1 MHPQKLMLQICI
13 SFMQRLQKVL
23 LCGDCSVGRPLPVQA
38 VLLQVGKGV
47 SRTHGPPSHTA
58 ALLSTELT
66 PLRSRCSSEALALR
80 SRPVHPAVPPPP
92 PPPGR
97 MAAQHPEFER
107 AGKNPGL
114 QVWRVEKFNLVP
126 VPENLYGG
134 FYTGDA
140 YLVLNTIKQRSGQ
153 LQYDLHFWL
162 GDSCSQDE
170 SGSAAIF
177 TVQMDDFL
185 GGKPIQYREVQ
196 GHESKTFLGY
206 FKSGIKYMQGGVAS
220 GFKHV
225 VTNEV
230 SVQRLLQIKG
240 RRVVRATEVAV
251 GWDSFNQ
258 DDCFIL
264 DLGDEIYQWCGSQSN
279 RFEKL
284 KATQVAKDIR
294 DNERSGRAR
303 VYVCDE
309 GMEREQMLKVLGPK
323 PDLPA
328 GASDDIHADVSNRKS
343 AKLYK
348 VSNASGGM
356 TIALVAAE
364 NPFAQSALESGDCFI
379 LDYGSDGKIFVWK
392 GKDANMDERKAAL
405 KAADE
410 FIKKMG
416 YPKHTQ
422 VQILPE
428 SGETPLFKQFF
439 KNWRDKD
446 QTEGMGV
453 AYIANSIAKIEKVA
467 FDAATLH
474 ESPGMA
480 AQHGMVDDGSGDKQ
494 IWRVEG
500 SDKAPVDPSTYG
512 QFYGGDSYII
522 LYNYRHGGRQGHIIY
537 LWQGMDS
544 SQDEKGACAILGAQL
559 DEELGGGPVQ
569 VRVIQG
575 KEPAHLMSLFG
586 GKPMVVYKGGT
597 SREGGQS
604 APAETR
610 LFQVRSNSTGHT
622 RAVELDAAA
631 SNLNSN
637 DAFLLVTPNGTSLW
651 MGAGASEAEKQGAQ
665 QLCDILGVSASEL
678 SEGGETAQ
686 FWGALGGKAD
696 YRTSTRLK
704 DKMDA
709 HPPRLF
715 ACSNKTGNF
724 VIEEVPGELTQDD
737 LATDDVMIL
746 DTWDQVFVWIGNEA
760 QEEEKTEAMASA
772 VRYVETDPANRDPR
786 TPIVKI
792 KQGFEPPTFTG
803 WFLGW
808 DHDYWASDPLERAMA
823 ELAL

>member
-1 MHPQKLMLQICI
+1 
-13 SFMQRLQKVL
+13 
-23 LCGDCSVGRPLPVQA
+23 
-38 VLLQVGKGV
+38 
-47 SRTHGPPSHTA
+47 
-58 ALLSTELT
+58 
-66 PLRSRCSSEALALR
+66 
-80 SRPVHPAVPPPP
+80 
-92 PPPGR
+92 
-97 MAAQHPEFER
+97 MAAQHAEFQR
-107 AGKNPGL
+107 AGQNPGL
-114 QVWRVEKFNLVP
+114 QVWRVENFDLVP

-140 YLVLNTIKQRSGQ
+140 YLILNTIKQRSGN

-162 GDSCSQDE
+162 GDFCSQDE
-170 SGSAAIF
+170 SGAAAIF

-206 FKSGIKYMQGGVAS
+206 FKSGIKYMKGGVAS

-230 SVQRLLQIKG
+230 SVQRVLQVKG
-240 RRVVRATEVAV
+240 RRVVRASEVPV
-251 GWDSFNQ
+251 SWDSFNQ
-258 DDCFIL
+258 GDCFIL
-264 DLGDEIYQWCGSQSN
+264 DLGAEIYQWCGSQSN

-284 KATQVAKDIR
+284 KATQVAKGIR

-309 GMEREQMLKVLGPK
+309 GAEREKMTEVLGPK
-323 PDLPA
+323 PDLPP
-328 GASDDIHADVSNRKS
+328 GASDDIKADASNRKR

-356 TIALVAAE
+356 TVALVAAE

-379 LDYGSDGKIFVWK
+379 LDHGSDGKIFVWK

-405 KAADE
+405 KAADD
-410 FIKKMG
+410 FIKQMG
-416 YPKHTQ
+416 YPKHTE

-446 QTEGMGV
+446 QTEGLGV

-467 FDAATLH
+467 FDAASLH
-474 ESPGMA
+474 ESSAMA
-480 AQHGMVDDGSGDKQ
+480 AQHGMVDDGSGEKQ
-494 IWRVEG
+494 IWRIEG
-500 SDKAPVDPSTYG
+500 SDKVAVDPSTYG
-512 QFYGGDSYII
+512 QFFGGDSYII

-537 LWQGMDS
+537 MWQGSDS
-544 SQDEKGACAILGAQL
+544 SQDEVGACAILGSQL
-559 DEELGGGPVQ
+559 DDELGGGPVQ
-569 VRVIQG
+569 VRVVQG

-586 GKPMVVYKGGT
+586 GQPMVVYRGGT
-597 SREGGQS
+597 SRDGGQS

-610 LFQVRSNSTGHT
+610 LFQVRSNSAGHT
-622 RAVELDAAA
+622 RAVELDAVA

-637 DAFLLVTPNGTSLW
+637 DAFLLVSPDGATLW
-651 MGAGASEAEKQGAQ
+651 VGVGASDTEKQGAQ
-665 QLCDILGVSASEL
+665 QLCGILGVSPSDEL
-678 SEGGETAQ
+678 SEGGETDQ
-686 FWGALGGKAD
+686 FWAALGGKAE

-724 VIEEVPGELTQDD
+724 IIEEVPGEMTQDD

-746 DTWDQVFVWIGNEA
+746 DTWEQVFVWIGNEA

-772 VRYVETDPANRDPR
+772 VRYIETDPANRDAR

-792 KQGFEPPTFTG
+792 KHGFEPPTFTG

-808 DHDYWASDPLERAMA
+808 DHDYWTSDPLERAMA

>member
-1 MHPQKLMLQICI
+1 
-13 SFMQRLQKVL
+13 
-23 LCGDCSVGRPLPVQA
+23 
-38 VLLQVGKGV
+38 
-47 SRTHGPPSHTA
+47 
-58 ALLSTELT
+58 
-66 PLRSRCSSEALALR
+66 
-80 SRPVHPAVPPPP
+80 
-92 PPPGR
+92 
-97 MAAQHPEFER
+97 MAAHHPEFEQ
-107 AGKNPGL
+107 AGQQPGL
-114 QVWRVEKFNLVP
+114 QVWRVENFDLVP
-126 VPENLYGG
+126 VPENLHGG

-140 YLVLNTIKQRSGQ
+140 YLILNTIKQRSGS

-162 GDSCSQDE
+162 GDFCTQDE

-206 FKSGIKYMQGGVAS
+206 FKSGIKYM
-220 GFKHV
+220 
-225 VTNEV
+225 
-230 SVQRLLQIKG
+230 
-240 RRVVRATEVAV
+240 
-251 GWDSFNQ
+251 
-258 DDCFIL
+258 
-264 DLGDEIYQWCGSQSN
+264 EIYQWCGSQSN

-284 KATQVAKDIR
+284 KATQVAKGIR
-294 DNERSGRAR
+294 DNERSGRSR

-309 GMEREQMLKVLGPK
+309 GVEREKIIEVLGPK

-328 GASDDIHADVSNRKS
+328 GDSDDIKVDASNRMR

-348 VSNASGGM
+348 VSNATGAMSI
-356 TIALVAAE
+356 TLVAAE
-364 NPFAQSALESGDCFI
+364 NPFAQSTLESGDCFI
-379 LDYGSDGKIFVWK
+379 LDHGSDGKIFLWK
-392 GKDANMDERKAAL
+392 GKDANMDERKAAM

-428 SGETPLFKQFF
+428 MGETPLFKQFF
-439 KNWRDKD
+439 KDWRDKD
-446 QTEGMGV
+446 QTVGLGV
-453 AYIANSIAKIEKVA
+453 AYIANSIAKIEKVP

-474 ESPGMA
+474 ESSAMA
-480 AQHGMVDDGSGDKQ
+480 AQHGMVDDGSGEKQ
-494 IWRVEG
+494 VGVCHSTCDYVSDLG
-500 SDKAPVDPSTYG
+500 SRFPVDPSTYG

-522 LYNYRHGGRQGHIIY
+522 LYNYSHGGRQGHVIY
-537 LWQGMDS
+537 MWQGADS
-544 SQDEKGACAILGAQL
+544 SQDEIGASAILGAQL

-569 VRVIQG
+569 VRVVQG

-586 GKPMVVYKGGT
+586 GKPMIVYKGGT

-610 LFQVRSNSTGHT
+610 LFQVRANSAGHT
-622 RAVELDAAA
+622 RAVELDAQA

-637 DAFLLVTPNGTSLW
+637 DAFILVTPGGSFLW
-651 MGAGASEAEKQGAQ
+651 VGVGASDTEKQGAQ
-665 QLCDILGVSASEL
+665 QLLKCFCRFTD
-678 SEGGETAQ
+678 Q
-686 FWGALGGKAD
+686 FWEALGGKTE

-724 VIEEVPGELTQDD
+724 IIEEVPGEITQDD

-746 DTWDQVFVWIGNEA
+746 DTWEQVFVWIGNEA

-772 VRYVETDPANRDPR
+772 VRYIETDPAKRDPR

-792 KQGFEPPTFTG
+792 KQSFEPPTFTG

-808 DHDYWASDPLERAMA
+808 DYDYWTTDPLERAMA
-823 ELAL
+823 ELSI

>member
-1 MHPQKLMLQICI
+1 
-13 SFMQRLQKVL
+13 
-23 LCGDCSVGRPLPVQA
+23 
-38 VLLQVGKGV
+38 
-47 SRTHGPPSHTA
+47 
-58 ALLSTELT
+58 
-66 PLRSRCSSEALALR
+66 
-80 SRPVHPAVPPPP
+80 
-92 PPPGR
+92 
-97 MAAQHPEFER
+97 MAAQHPEFQR
-107 AGKNPGL
+107 AGQKPGL
-114 QVWRVEKFNLVP
+114 QVWRVENFDLVP

-134 FYTGDA
+134 FYSGDA
-140 YLVLNTIKQRSGQ
+140 YLILNTIKQRSGN

-162 GDSCSQDE
+162 GDLCSQDE

-206 FKSGIKYMQGGVAS
+206 FKSGIKYMKGGVAS

-230 SVQRLLQIKG
+230 TVQRVLQVKG
-240 RRVVRATEVAV
+240 RRSVRATEVAV
-251 GWDSFNQ
+251 TWDSFNRG
-258 DDCFIL
+258 DCFIV
-264 DLGDEIYQWCGSQSN
+264 DLGDEIFQWCGSQSN
-279 RFEKL
+279 RFETL
-284 KATQVAKDIR
+284 KATQVAKGIR
-294 DNERSGRAR
+294 DNERSGRAK
-303 VYVCDE
+303 VYVCEE
-309 GMEREQMLKVLGPK
+309 GRERERMIEVLGPK
-323 PDLPA
+323 PDLPV
-328 GASDDIHADVSNRKS
+328 GDSDDIKADASNRKR

-356 TIALVAAE
+356 NIALVAAE

-379 LDYGSDGKIFVWK
+379 LDHGSDGKIFVWK
-392 GKDANMDERKAAL
+392 GKDANMDERKAAM

-428 SGETPLFKQFF
+428 MGETPLFKQFF

-446 QTEGMGV
+446 QTVGLGV
-453 AYIANSIAKIEKVA
+453 AYIANSIANIEKVP
-467 FDAATLH
+467 FDAASLH
-474 ESPGMA
+474 ESAAMA

-494 IWRVEG
+494 IWRIEAA
-500 SDKAPVDPSTYG
+500 DKVPVDPSTYG

-522 LYNYRHGGRQGHIIY
+522 LYNYHHGGRQGHIIY
-537 LWQGMDS
+537 MWQGMDS
-544 SQDEKGACAILGAQL
+544 SQDEIGASALLGAQL
-559 DEELGGGPVQ
+559 DDELGGGPVQ
-569 VRVIQG
+569 VRVVQG
-575 KEPAHLMSLFG
+575 KEPAHLMSVFG
-586 GKPMVVYKGGT
+586 GQPMVVYRGGT
-597 SREGGQS
+597 SRDGGQS

-610 LFQVRSNSTGHT
+610 LFQVRSNSAGHT
-622 RAVELDAAA
+622 RAVELEAVA

-637 DAFLLVTPNGTSLW
+637 DAFVLVTPGDTFLW
-651 MGAGASEAEKQGAQ
+651 VGVGASDTEKQGAQ
-665 QLCDILGVSASEL
+665 QLCGILGVTTSDL
-678 SEGGETAQ
+678 SEGAETDQ
-686 FWGALGGKAD
+686 FWEILGGKTK

-724 VIEEVPGELTQDD
+724 IIEEVPGEMTQDD

-746 DTWDQVFVWIGNEA
+746 DTWEQVFVWIGNEA

-772 VRYVETDPANRDPR
+772 LRYIETDPASRDRR

-792 KQGFEPPTFTG
+792 KQSFEPPTFTG

-808 DHDYWASDPLERAMA
+808 DHEYWTTDPLERAMA

>member
-1 MHPQKLMLQICI
+1 
-13 SFMQRLQKVL
+13 
-23 LCGDCSVGRPLPVQA
+23 
-38 VLLQVGKGV
+38 
-47 SRTHGPPSHTA
+47 
-58 ALLSTELT
+58 
-66 PLRSRCSSEALALR
+66 
-80 SRPVHPAVPPPP
+80 
-92 PPPGR
+92 
-97 MAAQHPEFER
+97 MAAQHAEFQR
-107 AGKNPGL
+107 AGQNPGL
-114 QVWRVEKFNLVP
+114 QVWRVENFDLVP

-140 YLVLNTIKQRSGQ
+140 YLILNTIKQRSGN

-162 GDSCSQDE
+162 GDFCSQDE
-170 SGSAAIF
+170 SGAAAIF

-206 FKSGIKYMQGGVAS
+206 FKSGIKYMKGGVAS

-230 SVQRLLQIKG
+230 SVQRVLQVKG
-240 RRVVRATEVAV
+240 RRVVRATEVPV
-251 GWDSFNQ
+251 SWDSFNQ
-258 DDCFIL
+258 GDCFIL

-284 KATQVAKDIR
+284 KATQVAKGIR

-309 GMEREQMLKVLGPK
+309 GAEREKMTEVLGPK
-323 PDLPA
+323 PDLPP
-328 GASDDIHADVSNRKS
+328 GASDDITADASNRKR

-356 TIALVAAE
+356 TVTLVAAE

-379 LDYGSDGKIFVWK
+379 LDHGSDGKIFVWK

-416 YPKHTQ
+416 YPKHTE

-446 QTEGMGV
+446 QTEGLGV
-453 AYIANSIAKIEKVA
+453 AYIANSIAKIEKVE
-467 FDAATLH
+467 FDAASLH
-474 ESPGMA
+474 ESSAMA
-480 AQHGMVDDGSGDKQ
+480 AQHGMVDDGSGEKQ
-494 IWRVEG
+494 IWRIEG
-500 SDKAPVDPSTYG
+500 SDKAAVDPSTYG
-512 QFYGGDSYII
+512 QFFGGDSYII

-537 LWQGMDS
+537 MWQGSDS
-544 SQDEKGACAILGAQL
+544 SQDEIGACAILGSQL
-559 DEELGGGPVQ
+559 DDELGGGPVQ
-569 VRVIQG
+569 VRVVQG

-586 GKPMVVYKGGT
+586 GQPMVVYRGGT
-597 SREGGQS
+597 SRDGGQS

-610 LFQVRSNSTGHT
+610 LFQVRSNSAGHT
-622 RAVELDAAA
+622 RAVELDAVAT
-631 SNLNSN
+631 NLNSN
-637 DAFLLVTPNGTSLW
+637 DAFLLVSPDGASLW
-651 MGAGASEAEKQGAQ
+651 MGVGASDTEKQGAQ
-665 QLCDILGVSASEL
+665 QLCGILGVSASDEL
-678 SEGGETAQ
+678 SEGGETDQ
-686 FWGALGGKAD
+686 FWAALGGKAE
-696 YRTSTRLK
+696 YRTSPRLK

-724 VIEEVPGELTQDD
+724 IIEEVPGEMTQDD

-746 DTWDQVFVWIGNEA
+746 DTWEQVFVWIGNEA

-772 VRYVETDPANRDPR
+772 VRYIETDPANRDAR

-808 DHDYWASDPLERAMA
+808 DHDYWTSDPLERAMA

>member
-1 MHPQKLMLQICI
+1 SEGLCLFLRECHIENT
-13 SFMQRLQKVL
+13 QRCRAPVS
-23 LCGDCSVGRPLPVQA
+23 SVDFA
-38 VLLQVGKGV
+38 
-47 SRTHGPPSHTA
+47 
-58 ALLSTELT
+58 
-66 PLRSRCSSEALALR
+66 
-80 SRPVHPAVPPPP
+80 PA
-92 PPPGR
+92 GR
-97 MAAQHPEFER
+97 MASHPEFER
-107 AGKNPGL
+107 AGQKPGL
-114 QVWRVEKFNLVP
+114 QVWRVENFDLVP

-140 YLVLNTIKQRSGQ
+140 YLVLNTIKQRSGA

-162 GDSCSQDE
+162 GECSFDE

-196 GHESKTFLGY
+196 GHESRTFLGY
-206 FKSGIKYMQGGVAS
+206 FKSGLKYMKGGVAS

-230 SVQRLLQIKG
+230 EVQRVLQIKG
-240 RRVVRATEVAV
+240 QRVVRATEVPV
-251 GWDSFNQ
+251 SWDSFNQ
-258 DDCFIL
+258 GDCFIL
-264 DLGDEIYQWCGSQSN
+264 DLGNEIYQWCGSQSN

-284 KATQVAKDIR
+284 KATQVAKGIR

-309 GMEREQMLKVLGPK
+309 GAEREKMLEVLGDK
-323 PDLPA
+323 PDLPP
-328 GASDDIHADVSNRKS
+328 GASDDIKADASNRKR

-379 LDYGSDGKIFVWK
+379 LDHGSDGKIFVWK
-392 GKDANMDERKAAL
+392 GKDANMDERKAAM

-446 QTEGMGV
+446 QTVGLGV

-467 FDAATLH
+467 FDAASLH
-474 ESPGMA
+474 ESSAMA
-480 AQHGMVDDGSGDKQ
+480 AQHGMVDDGTGEKQ

-500 SDKAPVDPSTYG
+500 ADKVAVDPSTYG

-522 LYNYRHGGRQGHIIY
+522 LYNYQHGGRRGHIIY
-537 LWQGMDS
+537 MWQGMDS
-544 SQDEKGACAILGAQL
+544 SQDEIGACAILGAQL

-569 VRVIQG
+569 VRVVQG

-586 GKPMVVYKGGT
+586 GQPMVVYKGGT

-610 LFQVRSNSTGHT
+610 LFQVRSNSAGHT

-637 DAFLLVTPNGTSLW
+637 DAFVLVTPG
-651 MGAGASEAEKQGAQ
+651 GAFTWVGVGASDPEKQGAQ
-665 QLCDILGVSASEL
+665 QLSLLRAHP
-678 SEGGETAQ
+678 
-686 FWGALGGKAD
+686 ALGGKAE

-724 VIEEVPGELTQDD
+724 IIEEVPGEMTQDD

-746 DTWDQVFVWIGNEA
+746 DTWEQVFVWIGNEA

-772 VRYVETDPANRDPR
+772 VRYIETDPANRDSR

-792 KQGFEPPTFTG
+792 KQGFEPPTFSG

-808 DHDYWASDPLERAMA
+808 DDDYWTSDPLERAMA
-823 ELAL
+823 ELAI

>member
-1 MHPQKLMLQICI
+1 M
-13 SFMQRLQKVL
+13 
-23 LCGDCSVGRPLPVQA
+23 
-38 VLLQVGKGV
+38 
-47 SRTHGPPSHTA
+47 
-58 ALLSTELT
+58 
-66 PLRSRCSSEALALR
+66 
-80 SRPVHPAVPPPP
+80 
-92 PPPGR
+92 
-97 MAAQHPEFER
+97 AQHPEFER
-107 AGKNPGL
+107 AGKKQGL
-114 QVWRVEKFNLVP
+114 QVWRVENFNLVP

-140 YLVLNTIKQRSGQ
+140 YIILNTIKQRSGN

-162 GDSCSQDE
+162 GDFCTQDE

-196 GHESKTFLGY
+196 GYESKTFLGY
-206 FKSGIKYMQGGVAS
+206 FKSGIKYMKGGVAS

-230 SVQRLLQIKG
+230 VVQRLLQVKG
-240 RRVVRATEVAV
+240 RRTVRATEVPV
-251 GWDSFNQ
+251 SWDSFNQ
-258 DDCFIL
+258 GDCFIL
-264 DLGDEIYQWCGSQSN
+264 DLGNEVYQWCGSQSN

-284 KATQVAKDIR
+284 KAVQVAKGIR
-294 DNERSGRAR
+294 DNERCGRAH

-309 GMEREQMLKVLGPK
+309 GAERDKMIEVLGEK
-323 PDLPA
+323 PELPL
-328 GASDDIHADVSNRKS
+328 GTSDDIKADASNRMR

-348 VSNASGGM
+348 VSNANGGM
-356 TIALVAAE
+356 TIALVAEE
-364 NPFAQSALESGDCFI
+364 NPFQQSALETGDCFI
-379 LDYGSDGKIFVWK
+379 LDHGSDGKIYVWK
-392 GKDANMDERKAAL
+392 GQGANMDERKASM
-405 KAADE
+405 KAAEE

-446 QTEGMGV
+446 QTVGLGM

-474 ESPGMA
+474 DSPAMA
-480 AQHGMVDDGSGDKQ
+480 AQHGMVDDGTGEKE
-494 IWRVEG
+494 IWRIEG
-500 SDKAPVDPSTYG
+500 SDKVPVDASTYG
-512 QFYGGDSYII
+512 QFFGGDSYII
-522 LYNYRHGGRQGHIIY
+522 QYKYHHGGRQGHIIY
-537 LWQGMDS
+537 MWQGMDS
-544 SQDEKGACAILGAQL
+544 SQDEIGTCALLTAQL

-569 VRVIQG
+569 VRVVQG

-586 GKPMVVYKGGT
+586 GQPMVVYKGGT

-604 APAETR
+604 EPAETR
-610 LFQVRSNSTGHT
+610 LFQVRSNSAGHT
-622 RAVELDAAA
+622 RAVEVDAVAA
-631 SNLNSN
+631 NLNSN
-637 DAFLLVTPNGTSLW
+637 DAFVLVSSGGSFLW
-651 MGAGASEAEKQGAQ
+651 VGVGASDTEKTGAQ
-665 QLCDILGVSASEL
+665 QMSDLLGVSPSEL
-678 SEGGETAQ
+678 TEGQETGQ
-686 FWGALGGKAD
+686 FWDALGGKTE

-724 VIEEVPGELTQDD
+724 IIEEVPGEITQDD

-746 DTWDQVFVWIGNEA
+746 DTWEQVFVWIGNEA

-772 VRYVETDPANRDPR
+772 ARYIETDPANRDRR

-792 KQGFEPPTFTG
+792 KQTFEPPTFTG

-808 DHDYWASDPLERAMA
+808 DHDYWTSDPLERAMA

>member
-1 MHPQKLMLQICI
+1 
-13 SFMQRLQKVL
+13 
-23 LCGDCSVGRPLPVQA
+23 
-38 VLLQVGKGV
+38 
-47 SRTHGPPSHTA
+47 
-58 ALLSTELT
+58 
-66 PLRSRCSSEALALR
+66 
-80 SRPVHPAVPPPP
+80 
-92 PPPGR
+92 
-97 MAAQHPEFER
+97 MAAHHAEFER
-107 AGKNPGL
+107 AGQNPGL
-114 QVWRVEKFNLVP
+114 QVWRVENFDLVP

-140 YLVLNTIKQRSGQ
+140 YLILNTIKQRSGN

-162 GDSCSQDE
+162 GDLCSQDE

-206 FKSGIKYMQGGVAS
+206 FKSGIKYMKGGVAS

-230 SVQRLLQIKG
+230 SVQRVLQIKG
-240 RRVVRATEVAV
+240 RRVVRATEVPV
-251 GWDSFNQ
+251 SWESFNQ
-258 DDCFIL
+258 GDCFIL

-284 KATQVAKDIR
+284 KATQVAKGIR

-309 GMEREQMLKVLGPK
+309 GMEREKMTEVLGPK
-323 PDLPA
+323 PDLPP
-328 GASDDIHADVSNRKS
+328 GASDDIKADASNRKR

-356 TIALVAAE
+356 TVTLVAGE

-379 LDYGSDGKIFVWK
+379 LDHGSDGKIFVWK
-392 GKDANMDERKAAL
+392 GKDANMDERKAAM

-446 QTEGMGV
+446 QTEGLGV
-453 AYIANSIAKIEKVA
+453 AYIANSIAKIEKVP
-467 FDAATLH
+467 FDAASLH
-474 ESPGMA
+474 ESSAMA
-480 AQHGMVDDGSGDKQ
+480 AQHGMVDDGSGEKQ
-494 IWRVEG
+494 IWRIEG
-500 SDKAPVDPSTYG
+500 SDKAPVDPSTHG

-522 LYNYRHGGRQGHIIY
+522 LYNYSHGGRQGHIIY
-537 LWQGMDS
+537 MWQGMDS
-544 SQDEKGACAILGAQL
+544 SQDEIGACAILGSQL
-559 DEELGGGPVQ
+559 DDELGGGPVQ
-569 VRVIQG
+569 VRVVQG

-586 GKPMVVYKGGT
+586 GQPMVVYKGGT
-597 SREGGQS
+597 SRDGGQS

-610 LFQVRSNSTGHT
+610 LFQVRSNSAGHT

-637 DAFLLVTPNGTSLW
+637 DAFVLVTPAGASLW
-651 MGAGASEAEKQGAQ
+651 VGAGASDTEKQGAQ
-665 QLCDILGVSASEL
+665 QLCGILGVSASSEFP
-678 SEGGETAQ
+678 EGGETDQ
-686 FWGALGGKAD
+686 FWAALGGKAE

-724 VIEEVPGELTQDD
+724 IIEEVPGEMTQDD

-746 DTWDQVFVWIGNEA
+746 DAWEQVFVWIGNEA
-760 QEEEKTEAMASA
+760 QEEEKTEAMSSA
-772 VRYVETDPANRDPR
+772 VRYIETDPANRDSR

-808 DHDYWASDPLERAMA
+808 DHDYWTSDPLERAMA

>member
-1 MHPQKLMLQICI
+1 MAAHHPQFELAG
-13 SFMQRLQKVL
+13 QK
-23 LCGDCSVGRPLPVQA
+23 
-38 VLLQVGKGV
+38 
-47 SRTHGPPSHTA
+47 
-58 ALLSTELT
+58 
-66 PLRSRCSSEALALR
+66 
-80 SRPVHPAVPPPP
+80 
-92 PPPGR
+92 
-97 MAAQHPEFER
+97 
-107 AGKNPGL
+107 PGL
-114 QVWRVEKFNLVP
+114 QVWRVENFDLVP

-140 YLVLNTIKQRSGQ
+140 YLILNTIKQRSGN

-162 GDSCSQDE
+162 GDFCSQDE
-170 SGSAAIF
+170 RGSAAIF

-206 FKSGIKYMQGGVAS
+206 FKSGIKYMKGGVAS

-230 SVQRLLQIKG
+230 VMQRLLQVKG
-240 RRVVRATEVAV
+240 RRSVRATEVAV
-251 GWDSFNQ
+251 SWDSFNQ
-258 DDCFIL
+258 GDCFIL
-264 DLGDEIYQWCGSQSN
+264 DLGAELYQWCGSQSN

-284 KATQVAKDIR
+284 KATQVAKGIR

-309 GMEREQMLKVLGPK
+309 GMEREEMIEVLGAK
-323 PDLPA
+323 PDLPP
-328 GASDDIHADVSNRKS
+328 GASDDIKADASNRKM

-356 TIALVAAE
+356 SIALVAAE
-364 NPFAQSALESGDCFI
+364 NPFTQSALESGDCFI
-379 LDYGSDGKIFVWK
+379 LDHGSDGKIFVWK
-392 GKDANMDERKAAL
+392 GKDANMDERKEAM

-428 SGETPLFKQFF
+428 MGETPLFKQFF
-439 KNWRDKD
+439 KNWRDKE
-446 QTEGMGV
+446 QTEGLGV
-453 AYIANSIAKIEKVA
+453 AYIANSIARIEKVP
-467 FDAATLH
+467 FDAAGLH
-474 ESPGMA
+474 DSPAMA
-480 AQHGMVDDGSGDKQ
+480 AQHGMVDDGSGEKQ
-494 IWRVEG
+494 IWRIEE
-500 SDKAPVDPSTYG
+500 SDKVAVDPSTHG

-522 LYNYRHGGRQGHIIY
+522 LYNYSHGGRQGHIIY
-537 LWQGMDS
+537 MWQGADS
-544 SQDEKGACAILGAQL
+544 SHDEIGASAILGAQL
-559 DEELGGGPVQ
+559 DDELGGGPVQ
-569 VRVIQG
+569 VRVVQG

-586 GKPMVVYKGGT
+586 GQPMVVYKGGT

-610 LFQVRSNSTGHT
+610 LFQVRANSAGHT
-622 RAVELDAAA
+622 RAVELDAV
-631 SNLNSN
+631 SSHLNSN
-637 DAFLLVTPNGTSLW
+637 DAFILVTAGGSFLW
-651 MGAGASEAEKQGAQ
+651 VGVGASDTEKQGAQ

-678 SEGGETAQ
+678 SEGGETDQ
-686 FWGALGGKAD
+686 FWEALGGKAE

-709 HPPRLF
+709 HPPQLF

-724 VIEEVPGELTQDD
+724 IIEEVPGEMTQED

-746 DTWDQVFVWIGNEA
+746 DSWDQVFVWIGNEA

-772 VRYVETDPANRDPR
+772 ARYIETDPANRDRR

-808 DHDYWASDPLERAMA
+808 DHEYWTSDPLERAMA

>member
-1 MHPQKLMLQICI
+1 
-13 SFMQRLQKVL
+13 
-23 LCGDCSVGRPLPVQA
+23 
-38 VLLQVGKGV
+38 
-47 SRTHGPPSHTA
+47 
-58 ALLSTELT
+58 
-66 PLRSRCSSEALALR
+66 
-80 SRPVHPAVPPPP
+80 
-92 PPPGR
+92 

-126 VPENLYGG
+126 VPQNLYGG

-251 GWDSFNQ
+251 GWDSFNR

-328 GASDDIHADVSNRKS
+328 GASDDIQADVSNRKS

-364 NPFAQSALESGDCFI
+364 NPFAQSALDSGDCFI

-405 KAADE
+405 KTADE

-453 AYIANSIAKIEKVA
+453 AYIANSIAKIEKVP

-480 AQHGMVDDGSGDKQ
+480 AQHGMVDDGSGDKK

-500 SDKAPVDPSTYG
+500 SDKAPVDPSRYG

-522 LYNYRHGGRQGHIIY
+522 LYSYRTEGCISYPFDGTTLDYRQSVTSVFV
-537 LWQGMDS
+537 L
-544 SQDEKGACAILGAQL
+544 
-559 DEELGGGPVQ
+559 Q

-622 RAVELDAAA
+622 RAVEVREA

-651 MGAGASEAEKQGAQ
+651 MGAGASEAEKKGAK
-665 QLCDILGVSASEL
+665 QLCAILGVSASEL

-686 FWGALGGKAD
+686 FWGALGGKAE

-704 DKMDA
+704 DNMDA

-746 DTWDQVFVWIGNEA
+746 DTWDQTF
-760 QEEEKTEAMASA
+760 KTS
-772 VRYVETDPANRDPR
+772 
-786 TPIVKI
+786 IHHLKH
-792 KQGFEPPTFTG
+792 K
-803 WFLGW
+803 L
-808 DHDYWASDPLERAMA
+808 
-823 ELAL
+823 